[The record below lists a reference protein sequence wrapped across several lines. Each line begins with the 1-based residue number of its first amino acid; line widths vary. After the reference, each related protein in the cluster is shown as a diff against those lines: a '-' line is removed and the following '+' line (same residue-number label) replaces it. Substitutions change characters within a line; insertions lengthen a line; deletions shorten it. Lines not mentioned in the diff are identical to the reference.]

1 RDERK
6 SQTLILGNGD
16 IDSYA
21 TAISRIQQYGVD
33 GVMVGTGIFKNPWLF
48 NSVEQNIT
56 IEMRIAL
63 LQKHIQLYDNT
74 WKNPGSFNV
83 LKRFFKIYVNGFEGA
98 AFWRDKLIHTKSCE
112 EALEVIKQI

>member
-1 RDERK
+1 
-6 SQTLILGNGD
+6 LGNGD